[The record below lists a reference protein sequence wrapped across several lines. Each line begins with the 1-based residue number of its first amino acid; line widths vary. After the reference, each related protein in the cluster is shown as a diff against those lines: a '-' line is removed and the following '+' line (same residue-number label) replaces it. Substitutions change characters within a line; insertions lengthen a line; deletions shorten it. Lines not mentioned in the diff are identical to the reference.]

1 MNIYLVEDSEM
12 VRQRVKTIVNE
23 IGGMRVT
30 GEAVTP
36 WHAISGIVND
46 KPDAV
51 VLDIALVGG
60 SGMSVLRRVHELAP
74 EMPVIVLT
82 NYFSPEFREECLK
95 CGAKYFFD
103 KTNEFEKI
111 GGALA
116 QIASSKLS
124 N

>member
-12 VRQRVKTIVNE
+12 VRQRVKAMVND
-23 IGGMRVT
+23 IGGMHVS

-36 WHAISGIVND
+36 WHAISGIVKD

-51 VLDIALVGG
+51 VLDIGLVGG
-60 SGMSVLRRVHELAP
+60 SGMTVLRRVHELAP

-82 NYFSPEFREECLK
+82 NYFSAEFRDECFRS
-95 CGAKYFFD
+95 GAKYFFD
-103 KTNEFEKI
+103 KTNEFEKL
-111 GGALA
+111 GSALA